1 MTDQRDA
8 SDSPGPRNPRSLRRD
23 DRAFLLVALAPAGV
37 LIALLA
43 VAPVVYTGALSLF
56 EQHTL
61 RGGGRFAGLGN
72 YTDLLSSATFRSAFW
87 NGLVYTFA
95 STLLAGVMGM
105 LAALVLDCRFR
116 GRAALRALVIFP
128 YIVPTIIVVFIWK
141 FIFSGRGVANDIMR
155 ALGAS
160 GPPVPWLGDGTMAM
174 VVVVLVS
181 AWAWFPFVAITL
193 LAAMQSLPASIY
205 EAAALEGAGPVARFR
220 HLTLPLLVPALLVIL
235 LIRAIWAFRNFEII
249 WLMTGG
255 GPAGATEVLP
265 VLSYR
270 EAFGTF
276 RLGHAAAVAMMM
288 LGFVSALALVYFRVG
303 ARLRLAVH
311 GA

>member
-1 MTDQRDA
+1 M
-8 SDSPGPRNPRSLRRD
+8 
-23 DRAFLLVALAPAGV
+23 FLVVALAPAGL
-37 LIALLA
+37 LIGLLA
-43 VAPVVYTGALSLF
+43 VAPVVYTAALSLL
-56 EQHTL
+56 ERHTL
-61 RGGGRFAGLGN
+61 QGGASFAAFGN
-72 YTDLLSSATFRSAFW
+72 YADLVANASFQKAFW

-95 STLLAGVMGM
+95 STLLSGIMGM
-105 LAALVLDCRFR
+105 AAALLLNGRFR

-141 FIFSGRGVANDIMR
+141 FIFSGRGVANDLMR
-155 ALGAS
+155 AFGATGS
-160 GPPVPWLGDGTMAM
+160 PVPWLADESMAM
-174 VVVVLVS
+174 VVVVVVS

-193 LAAMQSLPASIY
+193 LAAMQSLPSSIY

-220 HLTLPLLVPALLVIL
+220 HLTLPLLAPALLVIL

-265 VLSYR
+265 VLAYR

-276 RLGHAAAVAMMM
+276 RLGHAAAVAMTM
-288 LGFVSALALVYFRVG
+288 LGFVTVLAVIYFRVG
-303 ARLRLAVH
+303 ARLRHAIH